1 MKLLHLADLHIGKRV
16 HGFSM
21 LKDQQYILEQIL
33 SLVAQERPD
42 CVLMAGDIY
51 DKPVPSAEAV
61 TVFDDFLAGL
71 YERQVYVC
79 LISGNHDSAE
89 RLDFGGRIFES
100 RDIHVAGRYGGETHM
115 VELRDEHGPVRI
127 WMLPFVRPAA
137 MRPFAPEVHT
147 YQDAVEAAVAQMK
160 KTCEEKISV
169 AGFTEETAE
178 KFTGDSNRH
187 SAWDSVRN
195 VLVAHQFVVGGGQL
209 PEVCESEELSL
220 GTLDHVDASVFDE
233 FDYVALGHLH
243 GPQQVGRPQVRY
255 AGSPLKYSFSE
266 RHHKKSVTMVELGEK
281 GQVEIRQIPLQPL
294 RDLRQIQGTMEELLQ
309 QGLTMAAKSTGA
321 TEDMDAERSMVI
333 GERDY
338 PDRDPRLDYISAVLT
353 DEGQIYD
360 ALGRLRAVYPNL
372 MRLEF
377 ARESREFAQA
387 TVRMEQMRSLT
398 AMELFE
404 EFYEKQRQQPLSEE
418 AHQVVEDLLEELTH
432 GKGGDRT

>member
-1 MKLLHLADLHIGKRV
+1 MKLMHMADLHIGKRV

-33 SLVAQERPD
+33 KVVDEERPD
-42 CVLMAGDIY
+42 CVLMAGDVY

-61 TVFDDFLAGL
+61 IVFDDFLAGL
-71 YERQVYVC
+71 YERQVCVC

-100 RDIHVAGRYGGETHM
+100 RNIHVAGRYDGQSSV
-115 VELRDEHGPVRI
+115 VELQDEHGLVRI

-137 MRPFAPEVHT
+137 MRPYAPEVHT
-147 YQDAVEAAVAQMK
+147 YQEAVEAAVARMR
-160 KTCEEKISV
+160 TMEDAS
-169 AGFTEETAE
+169 
-178 KFTGDSNRH
+178 
-187 SAWDSVRN
+187 WDMARN
-195 VLVAHQFVVGGGQL
+195 VLVAHQFVVSGGQL

-220 GTLDHVDASVFDE
+220 GTLDHVDVSAFDD

-266 RHHKKSVTMVELGEK
+266 RHHKKSVTMVELGAK
-281 GQVEIRQIPLQPL
+281 GQVEIRQILLQPL
-294 RDLRQIQGTMEELLQ
+294 HDLRQIQGTMEELLQ
-309 QGLTMAAKSTGA
+309 QGMSMAAEDDPA
-321 TEDMDAERSMVI
+321 TESTSEDVARDVTKDMAEDVDKSV
-333 GERDY
+333 
-338 PDRDPRLDYISAVLT
+338 DPRQDYICAVLT

-387 TVRMEQMRSLT
+387 AVRMEQMRALT
-398 AMELFE
+398 AIELFE

-418 AHQVVEDLLEELTH
+418 GRQVVEDLLEELAH

>member
-1 MKLLHLADLHIGKRV
+1 MKLMHLADLHIGKRV

-33 SLVAQERPD
+33 NLVDVQRPD

-71 YERQVYVC
+71 YQRQVCVC
-79 LISGNHDSAE
+79 MISGNHDSAE

-100 RDIHVAGRYGGETHM
+100 RDIHVAGRYDGQSPM
-115 VELRDEHGPVRI
+115 VELQDEYGPVRI

-137 MRPFAPEVHT
+137 MRPYAPVVHT
-147 YQDAVEAAVAQMK
+147 YQEAVEAAITKMK
-160 KTCEEKISV
+160 ESTVSEIS
-169 AGFTEETAE
+169 
-178 KFTGDSNRH
+178 S
-187 SAWDSVRN
+187 WDTSRN
-195 VLVAHQFVVGGGQL
+195 VLVAHQFVINGGQL

-220 GTLDHVDASVFDE
+220 GTLDHVDMSAFED

-266 RHHKKSVTMVELGEK
+266 RNQKKSVTMIELGEK
-281 GQVEIRQIPLQPL
+281 GQVEISQIPLQPL
-294 RDLRQIQGTMEELLQ
+294 HDLRQIQGTMEELLE
-309 QGLTMAAKSTGA
+309 QGMAMATAGEYCVAAKDGS
-321 TEDMDAERSMVI
+321 EDS
-333 GERDY
+333 
-338 PDRDPRLDYISAVLT
+338 DPRQDYICAVLT
-353 DEGQIYD
+353 DEGQVYD

-377 ARESREFAQA
+377 ARESQEFAQA
-387 TVRMEQMRSLT
+387 AMRMEQMRSLT
-398 AMELFE
+398 AIELFE
-404 EFYEKQRQQPLSEE
+404 EFYEKQRQQPLSGE
-418 AHQVVEDLLEELTH
+418 ARQVVEDLLEELTH
-432 GKGGDRT
+432 GRGGDHA

>member
-1 MKLLHLADLHIGKRV
+1 MNLMHLADLHIGKRV

-33 SLVAQERPD
+33 SLVDKERPD

-71 YERQVYVC
+71 YERQVCVC

-100 RDIHVAGRYGGETHM
+100 RNIHVAGRYDGQSPM
-115 VELRDEHGPVRI
+115 VELRDEYGLVRI

-137 MRPFAPEVHT
+137 MRPYAPEVHT
-147 YQDAVEAAVAQMK
+147 YQEAVESAVARMK
-160 KTCEEKISV
+160 GIGRNKADVQDGAKVGESSGKIPVESDLE
-169 AGFTEETAE
+169 AFWQ
-178 KFTGDSNRH
+178 
-187 SAWDSVRN
+187 SARN
-195 VLVAHQFVVGGGQL
+195 VLVAHQFVINGGQM

-220 GTLDHVDASVFDE
+220 GTLDHVEVSVFED

-243 GPQQVGRPQVRY
+243 GPQQVGRPTVRY

-294 RDLRQIQGTMEELLQ
+294 HDLRQIQGTMEELLQ
-309 QGLTMAAKSTGA
+309 QGLS
-321 TEDMDAERSMVI
+321 ENSQ
-333 GERDY
+333 
-338 PDRDPRLDYISAVLT
+338 DYISAVLT
-353 DEGQIYD
+353 DERQIYD
-360 ALGRLRAVYPNL
+360 ALGRLRSVYPNL

-377 ARESREFAQA
+377 ARESREFAKA

-398 AMELFE
+398 AIELFE

-418 AHQVVEDLLEELTH
+418 ARQVVEDLLEELTH
-432 GKGGDRT
+432 GKGGDRS

>member
-1 MKLLHLADLHIGKRV
+1 MKLMHLADLHIGKRV

-33 SLVAQERPD
+33 SLVDEEQPD

-71 YERQVYVC
+71 YGRQTCVC

-100 RDIHVAGRYGGETHM
+100 QDIHVAGRYDGQSSM
-115 VELRDEHGPVRI
+115 AELQDEHGPVRI
-127 WMLPFVRPAA
+127 WLLPFVRPMA
-137 MRPFAPEVHT
+137 MRPYAPEVHT
-147 YQDAVEAAVAQMK
+147 YQEAVEAAVEKMK
-160 KTCEEKISV
+160 ESCGSGKKADQTKEDMAFSVYEE
-169 AGFTEETAE
+169 G
-178 KFTGDSNRH
+178 
-187 SAWDSVRN
+187 SANESTWNSARN
-195 VLVAHQFVVGGGQL
+195 VLVAHQFVINGGQL

-220 GTLDHVDASVFDE
+220 GTLDHVDVSIFDD

-243 GPQQVGRPQVRY
+243 GPQQVGRGSVRY

-266 RHHKKSVTMVELGEK
+266 RHHKKSVTIVELGEK
-281 GQVEIRQIPLQPL
+281 GQVEIRQIPLRPMH
-294 RDLRQIQGTMEELLQ
+294 DLRQIQGTMEELLE
-309 QGLTMAAKSTGA
+309 QGMTMAGRDADRKESMDGINGTGDGNCPG
-321 TEDMDAERSMVI
+321 T
-333 GERDY
+333 
-338 PDRDPRLDYISAVLT
+338 DPRLDYICAVLT

-377 ARESREFAQA
+377 ARESREFAKA
-387 TVRMEQMRSLT
+387 MVAMEQMRSLT

-404 EFYEKQRQQPLSEE
+404 EFYEKQRQQPLSQE
-418 AHQVVEDLLEELTH
+418 ARQVVEDMLEELTH
-432 GKGGDRT
+432 GKGGDRA